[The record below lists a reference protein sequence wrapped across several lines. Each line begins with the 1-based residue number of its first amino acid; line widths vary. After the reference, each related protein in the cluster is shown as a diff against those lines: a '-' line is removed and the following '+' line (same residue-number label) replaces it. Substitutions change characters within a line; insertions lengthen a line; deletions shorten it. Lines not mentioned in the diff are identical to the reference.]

1 MTELQSQFWGD
12 FLKFFVTKCKQCNM
26 INVPIVPGF
35 GSLLIISIQTG
46 TRTRR
51 FKLKLI
57 FVRIQRSAFHIDPIK
72 SPSFSTVMIF

>member
-1 MTELQSQFWGD
+1 
-12 FLKFFVTKCKQCNM
+12 M

-57 FVRIQRSAFHIDPIK
+57 FVRIQRSAFHNDPIK